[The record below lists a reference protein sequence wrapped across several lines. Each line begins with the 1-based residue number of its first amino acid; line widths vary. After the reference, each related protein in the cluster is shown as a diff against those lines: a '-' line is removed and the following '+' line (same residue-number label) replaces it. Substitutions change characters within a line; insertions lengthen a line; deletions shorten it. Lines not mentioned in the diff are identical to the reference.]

1 MTFGL
6 CPFFDRFSPNIL
18 RWANETHR
26 RHTAGFDAQSYYCVM
41 SQTTCWKKQDDISH
55 QMSTIRRT
63 TLSEYVQYFMHT
75 GAFEQ
80 KYLTLHTK

>member
-6 CPFFDRFSPNIL
+6 CPLFLVVCPTFHK
-18 RWANETHR
+18 ANNTHR
-26 RHTAGFDAQSYYCVM
+26 LHTAGFDAQSDYCVM

-55 QMSTIRRT
+55 QIGKIHLA
-63 TLSEYVQYFMHT
+63 TLSECVQYFMHT

-80 KYLTLHTK
+80 KYLTLHR

>member
-1 MTFGL
+1 MRPPDEENVITQ
-6 CPFFDRFSPNIL
+6 PNVL
-18 RWANETHR
+18 HWAESTHP
-26 RHTAGFDAQSYYCVM
+26 RHTAGFYAQSDYCIM

-55 QMSTIRRT
+55 QIGKIHLA

-80 KYLTLHTK
+80 KYLTLHR